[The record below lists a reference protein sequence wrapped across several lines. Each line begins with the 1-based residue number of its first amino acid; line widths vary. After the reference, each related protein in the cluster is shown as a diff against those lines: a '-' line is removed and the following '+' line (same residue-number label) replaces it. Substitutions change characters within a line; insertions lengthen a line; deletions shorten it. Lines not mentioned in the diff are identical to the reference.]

1 MFGNWFRG
9 TEPREFQP
17 NEFNFWFIKN
27 STFGTFRGMSDLNYD
42 SLKKAIWDATERP
55 IVFHQSL
62 TGVCTCRQWEGA
74 DRIVGG
80 AIAAPHSL
88 PYQVTR

>member
-55 IVFHQSL
+55 FVSH
-62 TGVCTCRQWEGA
+62 
-74 DRIVGG
+74 
-80 AIAAPHSL
+80 
-88 PYQVTR
+88 